1 MMKLWILLVSLT
13 LGSVVLADA
22 PKPAA
27 PAAAQRIEIAV
38 TRNGFEPGDIKV
50 AAKKP
55 VTLVFT
61 RKTEQTCTKTVV
73 IAVDDTKKIEKPL
86 PLNEA
91 VEVAVTFPKA
101 GKLTYACSMNM
112 NKGTIVVQ

>member
-1 MMKLWILLVSLT
+1 MMKLWTLLVPLM
-13 LGSVVLADA
+13 LCSVALADA
-22 PKPAA
+22 PKPAPPA
-27 PAAAQRIEIAV
+27 PQRIEIAV
-38 TRNGFEPGDIKV
+38 TRKGFEPGDIKV

-73 IAVDDTKKIEKPL
+73 IAVDDTNKIEKPL